1 MTAPV
6 VGSIREQEFV
16 TLSDDNYKAFPKI
29 RTLIENTA
37 RKALKTLYARIAAH
51 PVTAKLLPNE
61 EMRNHAA
68 GAQFT
73 HWINLYSGEFDAAA
87 RARSEHIGAVHA
99 RVGLSPHYYVGG
111 YALVLE
117 DLINAITT
125 KGIHTRLNGREL
137 GNVIATLVKT
147 ALLDMEA
154 ALGAYFAAEE
164 KNRVAVI
171 DALGDAMAKV
181 AEGDL
186 RAQLENLP
194 PAYAKVQEDFHMMRH
209 RISEII
215 TEMSD
220 AADNINTGSNE
231 ISAAAHD
238 LAIRTEQQAASLAS
252 TTDVMGTITE
262 GMIAC
267 AANAKQVNHSVSQA
281 SVEACKGGEIVD
293 SAVNA
298 MDKIKG
304 SSVEI
309 AKITEVIEAIAF
321 QTNLLALNAGVEA
334 ARAGEAG
341 KGFAVVASEVRAL
354 AHRTTESAKN
364 IKELI
369 GKSGADVDEGVDL
382 VGKTGKAL
390 EQIIQ
395 QVTVATQQAQ
405 EISEFAENQANSL
418 QKVSRSVAEMD
429 VTTQQNAAMVEESN
443 AASRTLK
450 GEANALKD
458 LVDRFLLERRD
469 KLRPSADK
477 GTWKRGLQGKQAA

>member
-6 VGSIREQEFV
+6 EQTFTEQEFA
-16 TLSDDNYKAFPKI
+16 TLNERNYKAFPKVKS
-29 RTLIENTA
+29 LIESTA
-37 RKALKTLYARIAAH
+37 RKALDVLYARIGSHPAA
-51 PVTAKLLPNE
+51 AKLLPTQQA
-61 EMRNHAA
+61 RDHAA
-68 GAQFT
+68 SAQFT

-87 RARSEHIGAVHA
+87 RQRSEHIGNVHA
-99 RVGLSPHYYVGG
+99 RVGLSPHFYIGG

-117 DLINAITT
+117 ELINAALS

-137 GNVIATLVKT
+137 GNVIGTLVKT
-147 ALLDMEA
+147 ALLDMES

-164 KNRVAVI
+164 RNRLAVI
-171 DALGDAMAKV
+171 HSLGEAMAKV
-181 AEGDL
+181 ADGDL
-186 RAQLENLP
+186 RTGLGELP
-194 PAYAKVQEDFHMMRH
+194 AAFAKVGEDFHAMRH
-209 RISEII
+209 RISEVISQM
-215 TEMSD
+215 TE

-231 ISAAAHD
+231 ISAAADD

-252 TTDVMGTITE
+252 TTEVMGSITE

-281 SVEACKGGEIVD
+281 NVEACKGGEIVD
-293 SAVNA
+293 HAVSA
-298 MDKIKG
+298 MDKIKA

-369 GKSGADVDEGVDL
+369 SKSGTDVDEGVDL

-395 QVTVATQQAQ
+395 QVSEATRQAK

-418 QKVSRSVAEMD
+418 QRVNRSVAEMD
-429 VTTQQNAAMVEESN
+429 VTTQQNAAMVEQSN
-443 AASRTLK
+443 AASRALT
-450 GEANALKD
+450 GEANALKN
-458 LVDRFLLERRD
+458 LVDRFLLERRE
-469 KLRPSADK
+469 KLRPAGDTGS
-477 GTWKRGLQGKQAA
+477 WKRHFQGKKAA